1 MMKTIFR
8 AALPALAIAAAA
20 GAQAQGLKGLQ
31 FGVGAG
37 LFVPRSERVKDLF
50 SDSIVQYSF
59 GPMAPNRLGRAGFG
73 WDFAGTAISANGNNM
88 FNLGVM
94 YGYEWQSRGASES
107 STLTY
112 ARVGAGPA
120 FLAYDVTGLGLDVRK
135 QRFTFLTAAEVGI
148 VFNRTLTVSLQYVQL
163 PTYDTLDFS
172 GFRLNAQVTVGRF

>member
-1 MMKTIFR
+1 MKTIFR

-37 LFVPRSERVKDLF
+37 LFVPRAERVQELF

-59 GPMAPNRLGRAGFG
+59 GPMSPGRLGRAGFG
-73 WDFAGTAISANGNNM
+73 WDFTGTAINAKGNSM
-88 FNLGVM
+88 FNLGVL
-94 YGYEWQSRGASES
+94 YGFEWQNRGKDED
-107 STLTY
+107 STLTF

-148 VFNRTLTVSLQYVQL
+148 VFNRTVTVSLQYVQL

>member
-1 MMKTIFR
+1 MKTIFR
-8 AALPALAIAAAA
+8 AALPALAVAVAA

-59 GPMAPNRLGRAGFG
+59 GPMSPNRLGRAGFG
-73 WDFAGTAISANGNNM
+73 WDFTGTGISGKGNSM
-88 FNLGVM
+88 FNLGVL
-94 YGYEWQSRGASES
+94 YGYEWQSRGADEN

-120 FLAYDVTGLGLDVRK
+120 FLAYNVTGPGIDVNR
-135 QRFTFLTAAEVGI
+135 QRVTFLTAAEVGV

>member
-1 MMKTIFR
+1 MKTIFR

-37 LFVPRSERVKDLF
+37 LFVPTAERTRTLF

-59 GPMAPNRLGRAGFG
+59 GPMSPGRLGRAGFG
-73 WDFAGTAISANGNNM
+73 WDFTGTAINAKGNSM
-88 FNLGVM
+88 FNLGVL
-94 YGYEWQSRGASES
+94 YGFEWQNRGKDED
-107 STLTY
+107 STLTF
-112 ARVGAGPA
+112 ARIGAGPA

-148 VFNRTLTVSLQYVQL
+148 VFNRTVTVSLQYVQL

-172 GFRLNAQVTVGRF
+172 GLRLNAQVTVGRF

>member
-1 MMKTIFR
+1 MKTIFR
-8 AALPALAIAAAA
+8 AALPALAVAVAA
-20 GAQAQGLKGLQ
+20 GAQAQGLRGLQ

-37 LFVPRSERVKDLF
+37 LFVPRSERVKNLF

-59 GPMAPNRLGRAGFG
+59 GPMSPNRLGRAGFG
-73 WDFAGTAISANGNNM
+73 WDFTGTAISAKGNNM

-94 YGYEWQSRGASES
+94 YGFEWQNRGNDEES
-107 STLTY
+107 TMTY
-112 ARVGAGPA
+112 ARIGAGPA
-120 FLAYDVTGLGLDVRK
+120 FLAYNVTGPGIDVNR
-135 QRFTFLTAAEVGI
+135 QRATFLTAAEVGV